1 MYFGYSLSNSISQQ
15 KWTKV
20 YEETLVLADKLDL
33 ADWCKFYYKG
43 IRAYAYRKVKEQ
55 TEKDFGKEKRIWL
68 ACADYKYLS
77 YGEYFRLERKI
88 QTKKYDKNAG
98 PGILGVIGDYTN
110 ISSKEF
116 EDQTWTYSRE
126 IWGGSYLNRILAIL
140 CYMESRLKE
149 KMFIYGDISKDN
161 LENAISILNKHLEK
175 PIELPARCD
184 YSRLYN
190 IVRTIDIPEEE
201 KILLMENAYL
211 GKIDLKYRIFI
222 EKHFDKAIIN
232 TFWKNRFK
240 DFDIKN
246 DKFEKVL
253 RAYLSYGFDFK
264 DLFSYIPF
272 KNKKEE
278 YLKFLELIFDIE
290 NKKDSLSRTMGL
302 SRDPKDNIV
311 RGFSWEL
318 RCSLF
323 GPEAEDLSTHY
334 TFDDYVNELSKY
346 FNNYIDIKSYL
357 EEKIRVEDDDS
368 FMSKLRDYCHK
379 DHYYL
384 FKGEDKY
391 DIVFPQNLENYK
403 TGDKI
408 APYLLDQIKVAAK
421 KNKKRLNDKKFKE
434 IASKETTE
442 QIYELIDIYHHF
454 PARDVDWYYA
464 IDYFHSHSDALERYY
479 PLFHMNFE
487 YFSSTE
493 HIARALFINDE
504 FYEFCKGLC

>member
-110 ISSKEF
+110 ISSKVF

-126 IWGGSYLNRILAIL
+126 IWGGGYLNRILAIL

-161 LENAISILNKHLEK
+161 LETAISLLNRNLEK
-175 PIELPARCD
+175 PVELPARCD

-190 IVRTIDIPEEE
+190 IVNTIDIPEEE

-211 GKIDLKYRIFI
+211 GNIDLKYRIFI
-222 EKHFDKAIIN
+222 EEHFDTKTIN

-240 DFDIKN
+240 DCDIQS

-253 RAYLSYGFDFK
+253 RAYLAYGFDLK
-264 DLFSYIPF
+264 DLFSYIPL
-272 KNKKEE
+272 KKTKEE
-278 YLKFLELIFDIE
+278 YQLLLELIIKIE
-290 NKKDSLSRTMGL
+290 NTKNRIFGITKDLKYNT
-302 SRDPKDNIV
+302 I
-311 RGFSWEL
+311 RGFSWEF

-323 GPEAEDLSTHY
+323 GPEAENLSTNF
-334 TFDDYVNELSKY
+334 TFDDYVNELSKC
-346 FNNYIDIKSYL
+346 FGKYIDIRSFL
-357 EEKIRVEDDDS
+357 EEKIKVEDDNS
-368 FMSKLRDYCHK
+368 FKSKVKEYRLQNS
-379 DHYYL
+379 YYL

-442 QIYELIDIYHHF
+442 
-454 PARDVDWYYA
+454 
-464 IDYFHSHSDALERYY
+464 
-479 PLFHMNFE
+479 
-487 YFSSTE
+487 
-493 HIARALFINDE
+493 HIARALFTNDE
-504 FYEFCKGLC
+504 FYEFYKGLC

>member
-55 TEKDFGKEKRIWL
+55 TKKDFGKEKRIWL

-77 YGEYFRLERKI
+77 YGDYFRLERKI

-126 IWGGSYLNRILAIL
+126 IWGGGYLNRILAIL

-161 LENAISILNKHLEK
+161 LETAISLLNRNLEK
-175 PIELPARCD
+175 PVELPARCD
-184 YSRLYN
+184 YSKLYN
-190 IVRTIDIPEEE
+190 IVNTIDIPEEE
-201 KILLMENAYL
+201 KILLMENTYL
-211 GKIDLKYRIFI
+211 GNIDLKYKKFI
-222 EKHFDKAIIN
+222 EEHFDAKIIN

-240 DFDIKN
+240 DYDIQS

-253 RAYLSYGFDFK
+253 RAYLSYGFNLK
-264 DLFSYIPF
+264 ELFSYIPL
-272 KNKKEE
+272 KKTKEE
-278 YLKFLELIFDIE
+278 YLLLLELIIKIE
-290 NKKDSLSRTMGL
+290 NTKNRISRIFGITKDL
-302 SRDPKDNIV
+302 KDNTI
-311 RGFSWEL
+311 RGFSWEF
-318 RCSLF
+318 RYSLF
-323 GPEAEDLSTHY
+323 GHEAEDFSTHF
-334 TFDDYVNELSKY
+334 TFDDYVNELSKC
-346 FNNYIDIKSYL
+346 FGKYIDIRSFL
-357 EEKIRVEDDDS
+357 EEKIKVEDENS
-368 FMSKLRDYCHK
+368 YKSKLQEYRLQNS
-379 DHYYL
+379 YYL

-391 DIVFPQNLENYK
+391 DIVFPQDLESYK
-403 TGDKI
+403 AGDKI